1 MFWLLILSFKNLGWV
16 VDMGSSIDVNQSN
29 FAVEVLEKS
38 HQKPVLV
45 DFFATWCGPCKMLKP
60 MLENLV
66 QEYDVVLAKVDIDEN
81 PDLAQTYGV
90 QGVPDVRIVMDG
102 QVNEGFVGVLPE
114 PELRQMMAQINL
126 KSDLEAALEQ
136 LYDTAA
142 IGNVEA
148 AQASLEQLLKQ
159 YPNNRGLTLEAANF
173 FIETNQPE
181 KAAQLLNQIQ
191 PHEKE
196 YMVHVNTLRAIL
208 FFKQVASEPVA
219 ESDLDRSFQQA
230 AQQVL
235 SEDYESALASL
246 LDIVSRD
253 RTYRQDGARKAML
266 EIFNLLGDHPLVTT
280 YRKRLMTAL
289 Y

>member
-1 MFWLLILSFKNLGWV
+1 
-16 VDMGSSIDVNQSN
+16 MGSSITVDQTN

-60 MLENLV
+60 MLEALV

-81 PDLAQTYGV
+81 PELAQTYGV

-102 QVNEGFVGVLPE
+102 VVNEGFVGVLPE
-114 PELRQMMAQINL
+114 PQLRQLMAQLNL
-126 KSDLEAALEQ
+126 KSELESALEE
-136 LYDTAA
+136 LYDKAA
-142 IGNVEA
+142 IGNVES
-148 AQASLEQLLKQ
+148 AQASLEQLLER
-159 YPNNRGLTLEAANF
+159 YPDRRELWLEAANF

-181 KAAQLLNQIQ
+181 RAKQLLNQIQ

-196 YMVHVNTLRAIL
+196 YMAHVNTLRAIL
-208 FFKQVASEPVA
+208 FFKQIAAETTVA
-219 ESDLDRSFQQA
+219 SDLDTNFQQA

-235 SEDYESALASL
+235 NQDYQSALESL
-246 LDIVSRD
+246 LDIVMRD
-253 RTYRQDGARKAML
+253 RTYRNDGARKAMV
-266 EIFNLLGDHPLVTT
+266 EVFNLLGDHPLVTT

>member
-1 MFWLLILSFKNLGWV
+1 
-16 VDMGSSIDVNQSN
+16 MGSSIDVNQAN

-38 HQKPVLV
+38 YQKPVLV

-114 PELRQMMAQINL
+114 PQLRQMMAQINL

-136 LYDTAA
+136 IYDAAA
-142 IGNVEA
+142 IGNVES
-148 AQASLEQLLKQ
+148 AQASLEQLLEQ
-159 YPNNRGLTLEAANF
+159 YPDNRGLTLEAANF

-181 KAAQLLNQIQ
+181 RAKQLLNQIQ

-208 FFKQVASEPVA
+208 FFKQVASETVA
-219 ESDLDRSFQQA
+219 ESDLDRLFQQA

-235 SEDYESALASL
+235 NEEYESALEAL

-266 EIFNLLGDHPLVTT
+266 EIFNLLGDHPLVAT